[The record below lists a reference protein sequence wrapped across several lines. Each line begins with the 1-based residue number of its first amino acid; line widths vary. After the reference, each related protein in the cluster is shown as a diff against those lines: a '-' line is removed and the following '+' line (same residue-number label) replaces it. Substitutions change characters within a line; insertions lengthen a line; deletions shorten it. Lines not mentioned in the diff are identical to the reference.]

1 MLFPKSTLHTAA
13 AALCGDEI
21 IHFTL
26 SYVFLAC
33 LLLVIPF
40 LLKKYEIAQ
49 CQSVVDETTSDDP
62 LPTLVVT
69 QNWQVCTRRS
79 TVDVDVGVGVDVAQ

>member
-1 MLFPKSTLHTAA
+1 MLFPMSALHTAA

-49 CQSVVDETTSDDP
+49 CQSVVDETTLDDP
-62 LPTLVVT
+62 LPTL
-69 QNWQVCTRRS
+69 QCTGGDTKLAGLYKAIYSRCWC
-79 TVDVDVGVGVDVAQ
+79 